1 MRDNSHSYSKRTSN
15 STEVNKSFPKRVV
28 KSPTHEVA
36 EVSGH
41 TGISES
47 CILKKHVKGSLNLM
61 KDGDIRP
68 TSIQPVSCLNSTKIK
83 CPSAARVH
91 QKH

>member
-1 MRDNSHSYSKRTSN
+1 MRDNSHSYSKGTSN
-15 STEVNKSFPKRVV
+15 STEVNKSFPRRVV

-47 CILKKHVKGSLNLM
+47 ILKKRVKGSLNLM

-68 TSIQPVSCLNSTKIK
+68 TSIQPVSCINSPKTNHLFN
-83 CPSAARVH
+83 S
-91 QKH
+91 